1 MSRMRSPATRPEI
14 SDIRSSIVTHSGCH
28 MGRPAMPVRASTK
41 NSRARRDG
49 KSIARSDS
57 PSP

>member
-1 MSRMRSPATRPEI
+1 MRSPAASPEI
-14 SDIRSSIVTHSGCH
+14 SDIRSSTVTHCGCH

-49 KSIARSDS
+49 KSIALSDS